1 MLPGLRLR
9 RGPAKNQL
17 LSGRGRPGSL
27 PGSGCEVQDGRVRV
41 AAREFD
47 LKCEVEW
54 VHGNWMSRQ
63 RCAGRRGGKAEFL
76 CGLMGRGWAEAL
88 CCRLG
93 VCRIVV
99 EFLDGFCVIF
109 SLVHGM
115 VGISYKI
122 FCLYGHSWS
131 FGF

>member
-1 MLPGLRLR
+1 MWG
-9 RGPAKNQL
+9 
-17 LSGRGRPGSL
+17 LSGLTGGGGPSALRWM
-27 PGSGCEVQDGRVRV
+27 
-41 AAREFD
+41 AA
-47 LKCEVEW
+47 
-54 VHGNWMSRQ
+54 
-63 RCAGRRGGKAEFL
+63 KAEFP

-88 CCRLG
+88 RCRLG

-109 SLVHGM
+109 SLVYGM